1 METPSLVVEWAKFL
15 CVTII
20 HRLLLNGGEVFLE
33 GSILLFDVVESWAPI
48 HKMLLILVVK
58 SFLEGSTL
66 RVFDVVESWAPIHKM
81 LLIVLSLHH
90 IISKIIGS
98 VM

>member
-48 HKMLLILVVK
+48 HKMLLI
-58 SFLEGSTL
+58 
-66 RVFDVVESWAPIHKM
+66 
-81 LLIVLSLHH
+81 VLSLHH